1 MNKLGLVHLAD
12 SCRLAGVQVKIA
24 EGCAGAATGTYALKA
39 LAEELGFEPVT
50 TSVSEPVSWKQNFMF
65 DNHPG
70 TIRHIYSDIKDQVCG
85 GYCNLHGL
93 ACPATE
99 EEDFFLFGPPCQP
112 YTRLSTKRM
121 REDYHP
127 FANDERTKPFLDGS
141 RLIRK
146 RRPKIVVMEE
156 VADILARFP
165 KQCKGPFFDECKEL
179 GELTKKVVSNLMCA
193 DIVINKEKY
202 SPAIDA
208 YRKVCKYMASKL
220 GSSPSELPPLLK
232 QKLDNLTDSKTVRS
246 KAEKTKEAPAGK
258 TEKAPPSKKQK
269 KTK

>member
-70 TIRHIYSDIKDQVCG
+70 TIRHIYSDIKGQVCG

-165 KQCKGPFFDECKEL
+165 KQCKGPFFDECK
-179 GELTKKVVSNLMCA
+179 
-193 DIVINKEKY
+193 
-202 SPAIDA
+202 
-208 YRKVCKYMASKL
+208 VCKYMASKL

-258 TEKAPPSKKQK
+258 AEKAPPSKKQK

>member
-70 TIRHIYSDIKDQVCG
+70 TSQVCG

-165 KQCKGPFFDECKEL
+165 KQCKGPFFDECK
-179 GELTKKVVSNLMCA
+179 
-193 DIVINKEKY
+193 
-202 SPAIDA
+202 
-208 YRKVCKYMASKL
+208 VCKYMASKL

-258 TEKAPPSKKQK
+258 AEKAPPSKKQK